1 MPSHPGRTRTRARAH
16 IPVLAAAL
24 AASTAALGLTGCA
37 AKPEPDTVTVL
48 NSATDTA
55 EHNANQRF
63 LDRCGKPLGLRV
75 EQISVPADQVASKAL
90 RMASSDS
97 LTDILELDGSELP
110 QFAQTEG
117 LRPLKDIGV
126 DTAGFSASATS
137 LGSYD
142 GTQYGIARSV
152 NSLALIYN
160 TDLLK
165 KAGIEPPTTW
175 AELKAAAKKLTG
187 GSTYGM
193 AFSAS
198 PNADG
203 VYQFLPFFWSG
214 GGDEAALDNGKGE
227 AALQLWK
234 DLVADGSASKSVVNW
249 NQQDVNDQFVAGRA
263 AMMINGPWQV
273 PVLSAQKKVDW
284 AVASIPV
291 PEAGKDAVP
300 PIGGTVMAVPKNG
313 EDPVRERDAAKV
325 LNCLN
330 TEKNQLQWG
339 ESVNNVPTRAAAAQA
354 YGLQNPKLAAFAELV
369 TTARSRTAKVG
380 TGWPVVGDA
389 LAGAFQS
396 VLTGRTSPEQALHRA
411 QQQASAGK

>member
-1 MPSHPGRTRTRARAH
+1 MPSPSGRRHLRV
-16 IPVLAAAL
+16 PVPALGAAL
-24 AASTAALGLTGCA
+24 ACSTLALGLAGCA
-37 AKPEPDTVTVL
+37 AEPDPGTVTVL

-55 EHNANQRF
+55 EHTANQRF
-63 LDRCGKPLGLRV
+63 FDRCAKPLGLKV

-117 LRPLKDIGV
+117 LRPLKEAGV

-137 LGSYD
+137 LGSYG

-160 TDLLK
+160 TELLK
-165 KAGIEPPTTW
+165 EAGITPPTTW
-175 AELKAAAKKLTG
+175 EELRAAAKKLTSG
-187 GSTYGM
+187 DTYGM

-203 VYQFLPFFWSG
+203 VYQFLPFFWSA
-214 GGDEAALDNGKGE
+214 GGDEAKLDNGKGE
-227 AALQLWK
+227 AALQFWK
-234 DLVADGSASKSVVNW
+234 DLLADGSASKSVVNW

-273 PVLSAQKKVDW
+273 PVLSAQKNVDW

-291 PEAGKDAVP
+291 PEAGEPAVP
-300 PIGGTVMAVPKNG
+300 PIGGTVMAVPKN
-313 EDPVRERDAAKV
+313 DDRAREKNAGKL

-330 TEKNQLQWG
+330 SQENQLQWG
-339 ESVNNVPTRAAAAQA
+339 ESVNNVPTRAAAAEA
-354 YGLQNPKLAAFAELV
+354 YAVQNPKLAAFAELV

-396 VLTGRTSPEQALHRA
+396 VLTGRTSPQDAMSRA
-411 QQQASAGK
+411 QQQATAGK